1 VEAGTII
8 PTDDELAARRAE
20 AEADGPKQLAEPD
33 DEPTGIASSTQL
45 ERPGAGD
52 QSGEQLSLIAG
63 GNAPTTTSMRLTG
76 GKIDV
81 PGEFD
86 RGQRIVLRV
95 ECVVRGQSFVDQEDA
110 ETGQIN
116 ATERRHSARI
126 TGVRVIES

>member
-1 VEAGTII
+1 MEAGTII
-8 PTDDELAARRAE
+8 PTDDELAARRAA
-20 AEADGPKQLAEPD
+20 AEADGPDQLAEP
-33 DEPTGIASSTQL
+33 ASSTQL
-45 ERPGAGD
+45 ERPGSGDD

-95 ECVVRGQSFVDQEDA
+95 ECVVRGQNFVDQEDA
-110 ETGQIN
+110 KTGQIN

-126 TGVRVIES
+126 TGVRVLES